1 MVNGAI
7 PFFLQPGVT
16 ICVDIPQAITYE
28 KVEVA
33 MSTKKKKRKPLTHDR
48 IEIMFKHW
56 QKSGNLSNTAMHF
69 GYSRTYVHQLYVKW
83 NWRERWATI
92 CQEAQQGN
100 DEQSVA
106 DKISNLEKVEGL
118 IEDAYTHL
126 KKKFSMVKPTHRD
139 LCALIEIQGKLRG
152 ALPAEELVDSVA
164 VLRAIE
170 SYNAAT
176 PAEKETLLANVRS
189 GLDQLAVSVE

>member
-1 MVNGAI
+1 
-7 PFFLQPGVT
+7 
-16 ICVDIPQAITYE
+16 
-28 KVEVA
+28 
-33 MSTKKKKRKPLTHDR
+33 MSSKTKKRKPLTHDR

-56 QKSGNLSNTAMHF
+56 QSSGNLSETAKHF
-69 GYSRTYVHQLYVKW
+69 AYSRTYLHQLYVKF
-83 NWRERWATI
+83 NWRERWVEI
-92 CQEAQQGN
+92 CNDAQQGN
-100 DEQSVA
+100 DKESTKT
-106 DKISNLEKVEGL
+106 KITNLEKVEGL

-170 SYNAAT
+170 SYKAAT
-176 PAEKETLLANVRS
+176 AAEKAVLLANIRS
-189 GLDQLAVSVE
+189 GLDHITVSVE